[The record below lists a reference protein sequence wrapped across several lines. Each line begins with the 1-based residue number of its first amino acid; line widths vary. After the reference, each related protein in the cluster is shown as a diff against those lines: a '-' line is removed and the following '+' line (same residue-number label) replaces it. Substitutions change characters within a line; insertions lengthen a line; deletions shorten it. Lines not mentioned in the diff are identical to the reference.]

1 MTMQS
6 RFLDTSLK
14 VNELEMKETIFDE
27 QIKKLV
33 EKETKEQDSEYSD
46 S

>member
-1 MTMQS
+1 
-6 RFLDTSLK
+6 
-14 VNELEMKETIFDE
+14 MKETMYDE

-46 S
+46 SQSNLSPPKPPNINV